1 VEDEIID
8 LTKNEENARFLAM
21 LLLEGDDAA
30 LKKLFSHPS
39 ESLSAALT
47 RAREMIC
54 GKGDIFEMRTVTLG
68 KCAGEIAAGVTNGSA
83 DRRLDTRLD
92 RIFTGRLT
100 AYPVMLA
107 FFALIF
113 WITITG
119 ANYPSKLLSSL
130 LFSLEKPLRAAAD
143 FISLPPRVSG
153 LIIDGAYRTLAW
165 VVSVML
171 PPMAIFFPLFTLL
184 EDAGYLPRI
193 AYNLDRPF
201 KKCNACGKQALT
213 MCMGFGCNA
222 AGVVGSRIID
232 SKKERLLAVLTN
244 NFVPCNGRFPTL
256 IALISMFFVFGV
268 SGFTGGLLSALSLTS
283 VILLSVAVT
292 LLVTKLISVTLLR
305 GESSDFVFELPPY
318 RPPQLARVIVRSVFD
333 RTLHVLARSAA
344 VAAPAGALI
353 WILANTNIGGE
364 SLLAHGA
371 AFLDPLGRLMGL
383 DGVILLGFI
392 LGLPANEIV
401 LPIILMIYTCGTSV
415 SEITSTLAMREVLA
429 AGGFTRASAVCMI
442 IFTLMH
448 FPCST
453 TLITI
458 KKETG
463 SIKWTLL
470 AALIPTV
477 VGMILCMLFN
487 LVVNIISLI

>member
-1 VEDEIID
+1 
-8 LTKNEENARFLAM
+8 
-21 LLLEGDDAA
+21 
-30 LKKLFSHPS
+30 
-39 ESLSAALT
+39 
-47 RAREMIC
+47 
-54 GKGDIFEMRTVTLG
+54 
-68 KCAGEIAAGVTNGSA
+68 
-83 DRRLDTRLD
+83 
-92 RIFTGRLT
+92 
-100 AYPVMLA
+100 
-107 FFALIF
+107 
-113 WITITG
+113 
-119 ANYPSKLLSSL
+119 
-130 LFSLEKPLRAAAD
+130 
-143 FISLPPRVSG
+143 
-153 LIIDGAYRTLAW
+153 
-165 VVSVML
+165 ML

-232 SKKERLLAVLTN
+232 SKKERLLAILTN

-256 IALISMFFVFGV
+256 IALINMFFVFGV

-318 RPPQLARVIVRSVFD
+318 RPVQLARVIVRSVFD

-392 LGLPANEIV
+392 LGMPANEIV

-429 AGGFTRASAVCMI
+429 ASGFTRASAVCMI

-487 LVVNIISLI
+487 VVIRIIL